1 MTLCSCV
8 AALLVLLP
16 CSAWPQLP
24 GDSASRLV
32 RGSAIE
38 RLLKGGGI
46 HRYQVDLAA
55 ADFAKVVVVQKGI
68 DVVVRL
74 YGPRGDSLD
83 LVDNPNGTDGPEPL
97 YWVSE
102 RPGTYRVDVIALDS
116 TSAEGAYSIQLEAQ
130 RPADSTDRERIRGD
144 KEIAAGNSA

>member
-83 LVDNPNGTDGPEPL
+83 L
-97 YWVSE
+97 
-102 RPGTYRVDVIALDS
+102 
-116 TSAEGAYSIQLEAQ
+116 
-130 RPADSTDRERIRGD
+130 DR
-144 KEIAAGNSA
+144 KSVV